1 MCGIVGCLALALEA
15 DPDQGWVQ
23 AATERI
29 SHRGPDDEGFYT
41 DPDVALGFRRLAI
54 IDLSP
59 GGHQPM
65 RSADGRYW
73 MVYNGEIYNYLELG
87 QELRQQ
93 GVALRSSSDSEVLLE
108 MYARVGKDVV
118 HRLRGMFAFAIWDT
132 WTRELFCARDQFG
145 IKPFY
150 YTIDSEAA
158 PAQDWAGGAAAGQQG
173 WPGGAA
179 EQAGWPGGQA
189 AQQPGWPGDQVQQP
203 AWPGGAPEQ
212 PAWPGGSAAQPAW
225 AGGPAEQ
232 PGQRSAGP
240 AQPPA
245 WDAPPAGSW
254 DAPPPGG
261 QHSGGAAARPAA
273 AAAPAGRGG
282 GRHAAGRGQRAG
294 GSAGPA
300 ASLPGTGAP
309 GSGLGPGGPGGG
321 PGAARFPGD
330 ARDAAGPT
338 GTGRLLRFASERK
351 CLASPGE
358 LSRLDGDALRRYLAF
373 QYVPPPGALTPPIR
387 VLPPGHAIIA
397 RPGGTVDVYRYWRAD
412 LRPAPAPSPGSA
424 EAILAAMRDSVAV
437 HLRSDAPLGAF
448 LSGGIDS
455 AAICAL
461 AAEHRPD
468 LLTFTVGFEREGYSE
483 IDRAQETAAALGVKS
498 IPYVITA
505 EEFFTHLPRIIW
517 HLDDPMAD
525 AAAVP
530 LWFVAREASKHVKVV
545 LSGEG
550 SDELFGG
557 YAIYHQPG
565 VVRAGE
571 KLPELARMPLK
582 RAASMMPAGVK
593 GKGFLERTSTPLRE
607 RYIGNAHVFA
617 GPQIDLV
624 ARPPATA
631 ASSAYAVTA
640 PVYQQ
645 AAESGLDDTS
655 TMQLVDINT
664 WLHGDILVKAD
675 RMTMAHSLELRVP
688 FLDREVMRVA
698 SRLAR
703 DEKIAAG
710 TTKLALRQAMSSV
723 LPQAAAERAKL
734 GFPVP
739 IGFWLKG
746 EMYGYAERLLREAR
760 TDQWID
766 RQAALGLLERFRAGD
781 AEVSWR
787 HIWVLLVFSLW
798 HQIYVERV
806 YDPAALGWERAPSP
820 GAAW

>member
-15 DPDQGWVQ
+15 DPDQNWVHT
-23 AATERI
+23 ATERI
-29 SHRGPDDEGFYT
+29 THRGPDDEGFYS

-65 RSADGRYW
+65 QSADGRYW

-93 GVALRSSSDSEVLLE
+93 GVTLRTTSDSEVLLE
-108 MYARVGKDVV
+108 MYALLGKDVV

-150 YTIDSEAA
+150 YTVDESREHDWLDGPAA
-158 PAQDWAGGAAAGQQG
+158 PSGTIG
-173 WPGGAA
+173 
-179 EQAGWPGGQA
+179 EQA
-189 AQQPGWPGDQVQQP
+189 
-203 AWPGGAPEQ
+203 
-212 PAWPGGSAAQPAW
+212 PGGSA
-225 AGGPAEQ
+225 
-232 PGQRSAGP
+232 
-240 AQPPA
+240 
-245 WDAPPAGSW
+245 WDT
-254 DAPPPGG
+254 
-261 QHSGGAAARPAA
+261 RPA
-273 AAAPAGRGG
+273 
-282 GRHAAGRGQRAG
+282 GRHAAGPVAPPP
-294 GSAGPA
+294 APPA
-300 ASLPGTGAP
+300 APS
-309 GSGLGPGGPGGG
+309 GPGGRHG
-321 PGAARFPGD
+321 RH
-330 ARDAAGPT
+330 AAGP
-338 GTGRLLRFASERK
+338 GQPAADQPVPAGLPDASGPGRLLRFASERK

-358 LSRLDGDALRRYLAF
+358 LSTLDRDALRHYLAF
-373 QYVPPPGALTPPIR
+373 QYVPPPEALTPPIR
-387 VLPPGHAIIA
+387 VLPPGHALIA
-397 RPGGTVDVYRYWRAD
+397 RPGGSVDVFRYWRAD
-412 LRPAPAPSPGSA
+412 LRPAPAPSESTA
-424 EAILAAMRDSVAV
+424 ASILAVMRDSIAV

-498 IPYVITA
+498 IPYVISA

-571 KLPELARMPLK
+571 RLPGLARGPLK
-582 RAASMMPAGVK
+582 RAASMIPAGVK
-593 GKGFLERTSTPLRE
+593 GKGFLERTSTPLRQ
-607 RYIGNAHVFA
+607 RYIGNAHVFVDGQVDLIA
-617 GPQIDLV
+617 RGP
-624 ARPPATA
+624 ASPAA
-631 ASSAYAVTA
+631 SAYAVTA
-640 PVYQQ
+640 PVYDQ
-645 AAESGLDDTS
+645 AAEAGLDDTS

-688 FLDREVMRVA
+688 FLDREVMSVA
-698 SRLAR
+698 ARLAR
-703 DEKIAAG
+703 EEKIGAG
-710 TTKLALRQAMSSV
+710 TTKLALRQAMGSV

-739 IGFWLKG
+739 IGHWLKG
-746 EMYGYAERLLREAR
+746 EMYGFADQLLREAK
-760 TDQWID
+760 TDEWID
-766 RQAALGLLERFRAGD
+766 RDAALSLLERFRAGD
-781 AEVSWR
+781 ADVSWR
-787 HIWVLLVFSLW
+787 HIWVLVVFSLW

-806 YDPAALGWERAPSP
+806 YDPAALGWEHAPRP
-820 GAAW
+820 GSAW

>member
-15 DPDQGWVQ
+15 DPDQSWVQ

-29 SHRGPDDEGFYT
+29 THRGPDDEGFYT
-41 DPDVALGFRRLAI
+41 DPDLALGFRRLAI

-65 RSADGRYW
+65 RSADGRFW

-150 YTIDSEAA
+150 YTLDQPRE
-158 PAQDWAGGAAAGQQG
+158 QDRYTGT
-173 WPGGAA
+173 
-179 EQAGWPGGQA
+179 QAGWPGPQA
-189 AQQPGWPGDQVQQP
+189 GWSESAQEPPRG
-203 AWPGGAPEQ
+203 AALGGRH
-212 PAWPGGSAAQPAW
+212 
-225 AGGPAEQ
+225 AGGPA
-232 PGQRSAGP
+232 G
-240 AQPPA
+240 
-245 WDAPPAGSW
+245 
-254 DAPPPGG
+254 
-261 QHSGGAAARPAA
+261 RPAA
-273 AAAPAGRGG
+273 AGGLAGGPGGAPAGRGG
-282 GRHAAGRGQRAG
+282 GRHAAGRGHQASSPVSG
-294 GSAGPA
+294 GPA
-300 ASLPGTGAP
+300 
-309 GSGLGPGGPGGG
+309 SGF
-321 PGAARFPGD
+321 AGD
-330 ARDAAGPT
+330 SREAAGFT

-358 LSRLDGDALRRYLAF
+358 LSRLDGDSLRRYLAF
-373 QYVPPPGALTPPIR
+373 QYVPPPEALTPPIR
-387 VLPPGHAIIA
+387 VLPPGHAMIA

-412 LRPAPAPSPGSA
+412 LRPAPAPSQGTA
-424 EAILAAMRDSVAV
+424 DGILAAMRDSVAV

-498 IPYVITA
+498 VPYVITA

-557 YAIYHQPG
+557 YQIYHQPG
-565 VVRAGE
+565 VVRVGE
-571 KLPELARMPLK
+571 RLPDLARMPLK
-582 RAASMMPAGVK
+582 RAASMIPAGVR

-617 GPQIDLV
+617 GPQIDVV
-624 ARPPATA
+624 ARPAGSPAA
-631 ASSAYAVTA
+631 SAYAVTA
-640 PVYQQ
+640 PVYAQ
-645 AAESGLDDTS
+645 AAEAGLDDTS

-688 FLDREVMRVA
+688 FLDREVMAVA

-703 DEKIAAG
+703 EEKIAAG

-723 LPQAAAERAKL
+723 LPPAAAERAKL

-746 EMYGYAERLLREAR
+746 EMYGYAEQLFRAAR

-781 AEVSWR
+781 PEVSWR

-806 YDPAALGWERAPSP
+806 YDPGALGWERAPSP
-820 GAAW
+820 GPAW